1 MQIQLFSIPASFC
14 SQSAID
20 EMNKFMRANRV
31 IDVDKHFVT
40 GQDGAYWAFCIRYSE
55 GLISSA
61 PFYERKEKTD
71 YKAVLDAVTF
81 TRFEKLRE
89 IRKQISESDAVPAY
103 AVFTD
108 AELADIAGL
117 QEFTLSKMQTIKGIS
132 IKKTE
137 KYGESILQLFK
148 ES

>member
-1 MQIQLFSIPASFC
+1 MQIQLFSIPAAFS

-20 EMNKFMRANRV
+20 EMNKFMRANRI
-31 IDVDKHFVT
+31 IDVEKHFVT
-40 GQDGAYWAFCIRYSE
+40 GQDGAYWAFCIRYAE
-55 GLISSA
+55 GLISLA
-61 PFYERKEKTD
+61 PFNERKEKTD

-81 TRFEKLRE
+81 AKFEKLRE

-108 AELADIAGL
+108 AELAEIAGL
-117 QEFTLSKMQTIKGIS
+117 QEFTIPKMQLIKGIG
-132 IKKTE
+132 IKKIE
-137 KYGESILQLFK
+137 KYGESLLQLFK